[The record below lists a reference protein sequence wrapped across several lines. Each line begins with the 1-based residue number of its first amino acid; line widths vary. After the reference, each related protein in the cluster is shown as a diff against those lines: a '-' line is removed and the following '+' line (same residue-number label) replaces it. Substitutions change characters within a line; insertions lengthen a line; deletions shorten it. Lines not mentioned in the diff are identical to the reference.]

1 MKYYL
6 LILLLISI
14 NKKVQSEEVTGITL
28 NNAMTLKLSE
38 ITRVPISGNGDI
50 LSIDTNYGIYYPEE
64 VRSINFINGP
74 KINFPDN
81 LNATDFQLPQNMESL
96 LRYVDGDGSGG
107 G

>member
-28 NNAMTLKLSE
+28 NNSTTLNFTE
-38 ITRVPISGNGDI
+38 IVKVPVSKNGDI
-50 LSIDTNYGIYYPEE
+50 LSIDTNYGIFYPEE
-64 VRSINFINGP
+64 VRSINFIKHPN
-74 KINFPDN
+74 INFPDN
-81 LNATDFQLPQNMESL
+81 LNAMDFQLPQNMESL